1 MKSPSVARILTFL
14 AVLAAFAGRPILE
27 AQESVPLP
35 KGLPG
40 DLWELLIPPDNPMT
54 AAKIDL
60 GRRLYFDKRLS
71 KDGSVSCATCHDPAK
86 GFADGRVVAEGIRGQ
101 KGARNSPTVLN
112 AVFNELQF
120 WDGRAATLEE
130 QAKGP
135 FINPVEMGFA
145 NHDEVVAVVQGV
157 PDYTR
162 AFQAVFGGPATI
174 DRIAA
179 AIAAFER
186 TVVSGNSPFD
196 RFIAGD
202 TEALS
207 EPARRGWALFNGKAR
222 CNTCHGFNSS
232 SPNFTDNKFH
242 NIGVA
247 AKTRDFASL
256 ARQAASFGTD
266 EAAVAELAHRP
277 DAAELGRFLV
287 TRQPKDLGAFKTPG
301 LRDIA
306 LTAPYMHDGSEPT
319 LAAVIDFY
327 DKGGEQNPYLD
338 GGIVPLKLTHE
349 EKAELHAFLE
359 SLTGQAEGAADRPA
373 LRAPQAAEGAR

>member
-1 MKSPSVARILTFL
+1 MKQISAARVLFFGVL
-14 AVLAAFAGRPILE
+14 LAAAAAGLD
-27 AQESVPLP
+27 AQPAAALP
-35 KGLPG
+35 KGIPV

-54 AAKIDL
+54 AAKVEL
-60 GRRLYFDKRLS
+60 GRRLYFDARLS

-86 GFADGRVVAEGIRGQ
+86 GFADGRAVAEGIGGR

-135 FINPVEMGFA
+135 LVNPVEMGFA
-145 NHDEVVAVVQGV
+145 NHDEVVAVVRGV
-157 PDYTR
+157 PEYAR
-162 AFQAVFGGPATI
+162 AFGEVFGGPPDI

-186 TVVSGNSPFD
+186 TVVSGDAPFD
-196 RFIAGD
+196 RFIAGE
-202 TEALS
+202 TEAMS
-207 EPARRGWALFNGKAR
+207 EAARRGWALFNGKAR
-222 CNTCHGFNSS
+222 CNSCHGFNDS

-247 AKTRDFASL
+247 AKARDFSAL
-256 ARQAASFGTD
+256 AREAAAHGTD
-266 EAAVAELAHRP
+266 EAAVAEMAHRP
-277 DAAELGRFLV
+277 GASELGRFLV

-306 LTAPYMHDGSEPT
+306 LTAPYMHDGSEAT

-327 DKGGEQNPYLD
+327 DRGGEPNPYLD

-349 EKAELHAFLE
+349 EKAELTAFLE
-359 SLTGQAEGAADRPA
+359 SLTGQGEGAADRPA
-373 LRAPQAAEGAR
+373 LRAPAAAEGKR